1 MQDEILALI
10 KSLNLNLFLNAFV
23 VFLLTNLIKPIIPK
37 SLKKKI
43 CLLPFIIGILL
54 SFVYSYF
61 IKKEQNLMFVLEN
74 GIGLGGLATLIY
86 AIIKQMLKGDNLQ
99 KNISTILE
107 GIMSSSTLK
116 NVSQSIV
123 KNYSQSKSNEENL
136 QTVSQLIAENTSIS
150 ESECKAVS
158 GIILK
163 ILAKK

>member
-43 CLLPFIIGILL
+43 CLFPFII
-54 SFVYSYF
+54 
-61 IKKEQNLMFVLEN
+61 

-86 AIIKQMLKGDNLQ
+86 AIFKQMLKGNNLE

-116 NVSQSIV
+116 NVSQSII